1 MSASFVLFILVVAYR
16 IAPGFLPAG
25 SMDVLL
31 NFSPISAIALCG
43 AVYFRGHSRWALPLS
58 SILLSDL
65 ILNAFV
71 YDVPLLGAEMLV
83 RYFAIGAVSILG
95 TVVCKY
101 CSRPLQSPALLLSSA
116 LGSFIFYITTN
127 TAAWATNPQ
136 YSPGLEGLI
145 QALTIGIPGYP
156 STLWFYRQTILGDL
170 AFTALVTASVWV
182 ANFRV
187 ARQPQKQLLAVS

>member
-1 MSASFVLFILVVAYR
+1 MSVSFVLFIFVVAYR

-25 SMDVLL
+25 SMDALL
-31 NFSPISAIALCG
+31 NISPISAIALCG
-43 AVYFRGHSRWALPLS
+43 AAYFRGHARWALPLS

-71 YDVPLLGAEMLV
+71 YDVPLLGIEMLV
-83 RYFAIGAVSILG
+83 RYSAIGAVSILG
-95 TVVCKY
+95 TLVCKH
-101 CSRPLQSPALLLSSA
+101 CPNQLRSPALLLSSA
-116 LGSFIFYITTN
+116 LGSFIFYVATN

-136 YSPGLEGLI
+136 YSSGFEGLF
-145 QALTIGIPGYP
+145 QALTIGTPGYP

-182 ANFRV
+182 ANLRV
-187 ARQPQKQLLAVS
+187 ARQPEKQPLAVS